1 MNRFDDELKIALR
14 REAPSP
20 DFTDRVMARIAEEQ
34 EKERQKDNATAKQS
48 EKALSWLQ
56 KLGAIFTP
64 PQMKWTMAGA
74 MAALLIVSIV
84 GANRYRQQQL
94 ELRRQAEIAAQ
105 VSEAE
110 GQRAKEQVMFAM
122 RIASAKLNLAQKKV
136 RESFQHD
143 SQHDGQHDDDR
154 QEVRDQN

>member
-34 EKERQKDNATAKQS
+34 EKERQKDSATGKQS

-64 PQMKWTMAGA
+64 PQMKWAMAGA
-74 MAALLIVSIV
+74 MAALLIVSVI
-84 GANRYRQQQL
+84 GANRYRLHQL
-94 ELRRQAEIAAQ
+94 ELKRQAEIAAQ
-105 VSEAE
+105 ISEVE
-110 GQRAKEQVMFAM
+110 GLRAKEQVMFAM

-136 RESFQHD
+136 QESLQ
-143 SQHDGQHDDDR
+143 QDGQ
-154 QEVRDQN
+154 RDGGQQ